1 VRLGDDGTVLVPSV
15 RDCRSV
21 LTLTEPKM
29 PEELRERLRTYLN
42 RPTSAI
48 DPARSDDP
56 VASGPCGWTASEPEP
71 RRVGPLALAHGVT
84 VTDEVPEWAARDGPC
99 VTRY

>member
-1 VRLGDDGTVLVPSV
+1 MRLGDDGTVLVPSV

-21 LTLTEPKM
+21 LTLTEPKR

-56 VASGPCGWTASEPEP
+56 VALGTLRLDRERARTEAGRPARP
-71 RRVGPLALAHGVT
+71 R
-84 VTDEVPEWAARDGPC
+84 AR
-99 VTRY
+99 RHSH